1 MNTLRRATFRLKRD
15 GPVRERRGGIPPYK
29 LLLLF
34 GLLLGLTV
42 APVHAQSNGE
52 GSIYSRFGL
61 GSLLDFSSSQ
71 SDAMGGGA
79 YALRSLNYN
88 PDANPALWSDQV
100 YTRLSGSVEYQTI
113 NAEDSR
119 GNTGQ
124 LSAGTVQA
132 LQFSFPLYEQTLG
145 VGLSFQPFSRS
156 NYKATRSG
164 SVEIGPERE
173 SEAPYQI
180 SFSGSGGLHKIRGGL
195 GYRIDDRFSIGASAD
210 FVFGILESQRRT
222 SFGAGASGLR
232 DVVVSDGVRLSGLS
246 GTLGSHLALANVFA
260 DGDAFSIG
268 ASATLPAQLTGERF
282 RTLDE
287 DLARDT
293 LSTRDGDVSLPWQ
306 GRLGIAYQPNESWT
320 IVADGLYE
328 PWSTFSSSFSGGT
341 SDTEPAPFPIGGKA
355 TLTDRWRVS
364 VGAEVVPGGEDN
376 LAGYFGR
383 TAYRL
388 GGYVERMYIRPD
400 GSTNLNEFGT
410 TAGISLPTSLSGTR
424 IDFNTT
430 VGVRGQTASSLV
442 HDTFLGVSLHIN
454 FGERWFQR
462 RKLR

>member
-1 MNTLRRATFRLKRD
+1 MNALRRANFRLMRD
-15 GPVRERRGGIPPYK
+15 GSVRERRGGIPPYK

-34 GLLLGLTV
+34 GLLLGITV

-71 SDAMGGGA
+71 SDALGGGA

-88 PDANPALWSDQV
+88 PDANPALWSDQL
-100 YTRLSGSVEYQTI
+100 YTRLSGSVAYRTV

-132 LQFSFPLYEQTLG
+132 LQFSFPLYEETLG
-145 VGLSFQPFSRS
+145 VGISFQPFSRS

-164 SVEIGPERE
+164 SVKIGPERA

-180 SFSGSGGLHKIRGGL
+180 SFTGSGGLHKIRGGF
-195 GYRIDDRFSIGASAD
+195 GYRIDERFSIGASAD
-210 FVFGILESQRRT
+210 FVFGILESRRRT
-222 SFGAGASGLR
+222 SFGPGVSGLR

-246 GTLGSHLALANVFA
+246 GTLGSHLALADVFA
-260 DGDAFSIG
+260 EDDAFSIG
-268 ASATLPAQLTGERF
+268 ASLTLPAKLTGERF

-293 LSTRDGDVSLPWQ
+293 LSTRDGDVTVPWQ
-306 GRLGIAYQPNESWT
+306 GRLGVAYQPNESWT
-320 IVADGLYE
+320 LVADGLYE
-328 PWSTFSSSFSGGT
+328 PWSTFSSSFSEGG
-341 SDTEPAPFPIGGKA
+341 SDTDPSPFPVGGKA
-355 TLTDRWRVS
+355 TLTNRWRVS
-364 VGAEVVPGGEDN
+364 AGAEVVPGGENN
-376 LAGYFGR
+376 LAGYFER
-383 TAYRL
+383 TAYRI
-388 GGYVERMYIRPD
+388 GGYVERMYVRPN
-400 GSTNLNEFGT
+400 GSTNLNEFGA

-430 VGVRGQTASSLV
+430 VGVRGQTSSSLV